1 MNAQPQQSQT
11 PPDITWVVSLEKANM
26 ILSFLA
32 KQPFEVISPIMDD
45 LRQQATNQLQL
56 LQSGGAAMSNG
67 SMGERVPEPRT
78 LS

>member
-1 MNAQPQQSQT
+1 MNAQPSQSQT
-11 PPDITWVVSLEKANM
+11 APDITWVVSFEKANM

-45 LRQQATNQLQL
+45 LRQQATNQLQM
-56 LQSGGAAMSNG
+56 LQSSGGAMSNG
-67 SMGERVPEPRT
+67 QMGERVPEPRT